1 MQNNAYSMM
10 SFKYIFKQ
18 VNKTKPYVYWH
29 MYVISIKTH
38 IGKLNTEFRI
48 VVMNEENEIEMK
60 SV

>member
-1 MQNNAYSMM
+1 
-10 SFKYIFKQ
+10 
-18 VNKTKPYVYWH
+18 